1 MKTVAEGIDTS
12 SLVNFLKEE
21 GCDMVEGYVFYKPMP
36 AREFEY
42 EILEKESGTVV

>member
-21 GCDMVEGYVFYKPMP
+21 GCDMVQGYVFYKPMP
-36 AREFEY
+36 AREFE
-42 EILEKESGTVV
+42 